1 MFEGNILFGS
11 SSRITV
17 DPEGDLHF
25 SNVTVEDDL
34 DEAMYACSATLQS
47 RNEYKVGN
55 KIILKVDQAG
65 GKSFTLSHFSKQSTP
80 FNL

>member
-1 MFEGNILFGS
+1 MYKFQISFLLLCF

-34 DEAMYACSATLQS
+34 EDAMYACSATSKS
-47 RNEYKVGN
+47 RNEYKFGN
-55 KIILKVDQAG
+55 KIILNVAPSG
-65 GKSFTLSHFSKQSTP
+65 GL
-80 FNL
+80 